1 MYNLAPL
8 QADGTAGP
16 RKWIATERKVGS
28 KKDSSELE
36 MSLAPSSILEVEP
49 KLASRLDDLEIDKWK
64 DRVSLLTLWF
74 TSSGNCGLVKVE
86 ILQKAVPSIRKVGYT
101 HKGFVDYE
109 TLLVTGEGS
118 SLAKGDVEQWEK
130 VGRMNSVAN
139 HFKHKVKAYNR
150 MLQDKEQNMLSI
162 QMNSMFADMMCNAAV
177 AEQQQRQ
184 LQQRLVVPR

>member
-1 MYNLAPL
+1 
-8 QADGTAGP
+8 
-16 RKWIATERKVGS
+16 
-28 KKDSSELE
+28 

-118 SLAKGDVEQWEK
+118 KSRQRRCRT
-130 VGRMNSVAN
+130 VGKSRPDE
-139 HFKHKVKAYNR
+139 FR
-150 MLQDKEQNMLSI
+150 
-162 QMNSMFADMMCNAAV
+162 
-177 AEQQQRQ
+177 RQ
-184 LQQRLVVPR
+184 PFQA